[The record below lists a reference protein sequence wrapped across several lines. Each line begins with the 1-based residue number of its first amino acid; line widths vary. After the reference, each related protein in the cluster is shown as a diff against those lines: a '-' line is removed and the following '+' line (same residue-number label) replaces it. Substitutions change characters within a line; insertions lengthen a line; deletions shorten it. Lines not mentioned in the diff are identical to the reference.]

1 MPFKDENYTPFYA
14 VEPLIKYLPST
25 PITIW
30 CPFDKEWSAYVVR
43 LKEAGHKVIH
53 SHIDN
58 GQDFFTYHPS
68 EPYDMIISNP
78 PFSKKDKILERV
90 YALDKPFAL
99 LLPLVTLQ
107 GIKRYKYFK
116 NGIQILS
123 FDKRINFHN
132 ETHFDEPEKGSPF
145 IPAYFCKDFLP
156 KDLIFE
162 ELCVYSRPLLSS
174 L

>member
-14 VEPLIKYLPST
+14 VEPLIKYLSST

-90 YALDKPFAL
+90 YTLDKPFAL
-99 LLPLVTLQ
+99 LFVQVL
-107 GIKRYKYFK
+107 
-116 NGIQILS
+116 
-123 FDKRINFHN
+123 
-132 ETHFDEPEKGSPF
+132 
-145 IPAYFCKDFLP
+145 IP
-156 KDLIFE
+156 
-162 ELCVYSRPLLSS
+162 YSY
-174 L
+174 